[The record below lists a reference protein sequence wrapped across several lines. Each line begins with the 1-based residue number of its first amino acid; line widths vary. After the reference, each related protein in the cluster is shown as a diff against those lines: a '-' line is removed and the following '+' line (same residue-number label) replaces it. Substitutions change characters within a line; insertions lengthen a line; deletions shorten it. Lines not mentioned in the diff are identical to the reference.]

1 MVILMLAMILLSA
14 CGNESR
20 WQDQYD
26 LGMKY
31 LTEGNYEEAIVAFS
45 EAIEID
51 PNNALA
57 YIGRGN
63 AYTGSGD
70 DNLALALMDFQKAIQ
85 LDEQNADAY
94 LGIAD
99 VYILQGNHDAVMEIL
114 KEALEKTGN
123 SDSVSNR
130 ISEFET
136 EGNSQEEIAANPE
149 SIEEN
154 TENTVGQDEKE
165 IVFDE
170 MLVADDDL
178 CMIKINDFKL
188 DSAGEYIL
196 DVEFENKSSE
206 KQYNLTIRAAV
217 NGVQCSEGLQMDE
230 IQLPAGEKK
239 EQKFNLSQYAPAGED
254 VIGNYTDFELTFRV
268 YEDESWD
275 TITEETI
282 HIYPYGEDEAVKYV
296 REAQPSDQVIVDNE
310 YITATVTGYEKEDM
324 DDTFY
329 VDLFIVNKTDFNIHL
344 YVEDASLNGNEISGF
359 MGLDSG
365 GERLYV
371 GNSRYST
378 VMVYGTDLEGMSQDD
393 IEEVS
398 FELSAYMNDLVTE
411 IFNEEIILNP

>member
-1 MVILMLAMILLSA
+1 MRS
-14 CGNESR
+14 
-20 WQDQYD
+20 
-26 LGMKY
+26 
-31 LTEGNYEEAIVAFS
+31 
-45 EAIEID
+45 
-51 PNNALA
+51 LA

-70 DNLALALMDFQKAIQ
+70 DNLGLALADFQKAVQ
-85 LDEQNADAY
+85 LDEQNTDAY

-99 VYILQGNHDAVMEIL
+99 VYIQQGNHDAAMEIL

-123 SDSVSNR
+123 SDSVSGR
-130 ISEFET
+130 ISELEA
-136 EGNSQEEIAANPE
+136 EGNSKEEIAVNPE
-149 SIEEN
+149 STEEN
-154 TENTVGQDEKE
+154 TENAVGQDEKE

-170 MLVADDDL
+170 MLVADDDV

-188 DSAGEYIL
+188 DSSGEYIL

-217 NGVQCSEGLQMDE
+217 NGVQCNEGLQMDE

-239 EQKFNLSQYAPAGED
+239 EQEFNLSQYAPAGED
-254 VIGNYTDFELTFRV
+254 VIGNYADFELTFRV

-275 TITEETI
+275 TVTEETI

-296 REAQPSDQVIVDNE
+296 REVQPSDQVIVDNE

-324 DDTFY
+324 DDTCY
-329 VDLFIVNKTDFNIHL
+329 VDLFIVNKSDLNLHL
-344 YVEDASLNGNEISGF
+344 YVGDASLNGNEISGF

-365 GERLYV
+365 GERLYA

-393 IEEVS
+393 IEEVR
-398 FELSAYMNDLVTE
+398 FKLIAYMNDLVTE